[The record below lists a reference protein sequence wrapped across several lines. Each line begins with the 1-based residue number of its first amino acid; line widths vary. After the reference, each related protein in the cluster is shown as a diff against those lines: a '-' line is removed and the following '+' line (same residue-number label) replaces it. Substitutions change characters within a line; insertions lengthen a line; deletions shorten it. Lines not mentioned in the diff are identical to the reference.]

1 MTLKN
6 IINSIFV
13 EERNGGGF
21 LDFEAFVGEFE
32 GNNIPHFHLENKVR
46 KLKTA
51 IRLDMPYYFLHGDK
65 RYILNSKER
74 KELVRWLS
82 SKIETTINVFKE
94 IPKNNY
100 ENLLNMWNN
109 YHPDAISNKVPIASY
124 NMLNRDYKQK

>member
-13 EERNGGGF
+13 EER
-21 LDFEAFVGEFE
+21 
-32 GNNIPHFHLENKVR
+32 
-46 KLKTA
+46 
-51 IRLDMPYYFLHGDK
+51 
-65 RYILNSKER
+65 
-74 KELVRWLS
+74 KELVRWPI
-82 SKIETTINVFKE
+82 SKIE